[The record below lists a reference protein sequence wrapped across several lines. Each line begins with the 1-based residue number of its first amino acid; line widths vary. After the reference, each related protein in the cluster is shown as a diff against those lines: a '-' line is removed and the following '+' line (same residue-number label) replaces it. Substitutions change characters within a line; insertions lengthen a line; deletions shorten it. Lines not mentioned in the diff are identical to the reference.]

1 MMETTT
7 KATRSDSFCVGLKND
22 IDEIDVAYCGPVAEI
37 VAQKLVDLFS
47 SSSSSRTSSSS
58 RRRIS
63 PLRKLGEIIQEE
75 EEGEDKDED
84 KEDNENA
91 MRTRTPTTTPTTT
104 TNPRIVVIVV
114 ETVENDEIAKEGLE
128 VVKILLNAS
137 KKKKRNETTKTK
149 SKRRRKYVLVGV
161 GDSRFLAERQY
172 FRSNQNSAEDC
183 NAAARVLDKLLEK
196 SDAWERVGKRLE
208 LDYGREFEGKLERWV
223 TSLMMAKDD
232 FP

>member
-1 MMETTT
+1 METTT
-7 KATRSDSFCVGLKND
+7 KASL
-22 IDEIDVAYCGPVAEI
+22 EIDVAYCGPVAEI

-58 RRRIS
+58 SRRRIS

-75 EEGEDKDED
+75 EDKDED

-91 MRTRTPTTTPTTT
+91 MRTRTPTTPPTTT

>member
-1 MMETTT
+1 METTT
-7 KATRSDSFCVGLKND
+7 KATRL
-22 IDEIDVAYCGPVAEI
+22 EIDVAYCGPVAEI

-75 EEGEDKDED
+75 EEDKDKDED

-91 MRTRTPTTTPTTT
+91 MRTRTPTTTPPTT

-196 SDAWERVGKRLE
+196 SDRWERVGKRLE

>member
-7 KATRSDSFCVGLKND
+7 KATRLDSCVVKND

-63 PLRKLGEIIQEE
+63 PLKLGEIIQEE
-75 EEGEDKDED
+75 DKDKDED

-91 MRTRTPTTTPTTT
+91 MRTRTPTTTPPTTT
-104 TNPRIVVIVV
+104 HPRIVVIVV

>member
-7 KATRSDSFCVGLKND
+7 KARGLDSCVVKND
-22 IDEIDVAYCGPVAEI
+22 DEIDVAYCGPVAEI

-47 SSSSSRTSSSS
+47 SSSSRTSSSH
-58 RRRIS
+58 RRIS
-63 PLRKLGEIIQEE
+63 PLKLGEIIQEE
-75 EEGEDKDED
+75 EEDKDKDED
-84 KEDNENA
+84 KEDNDNA
-91 MRTRTPTTTPTTT
+91 MRTRTTTTPTKT
-104 TNPRIVVIVV
+104 PRVVVIVV

-128 VVKILLNAS
+128 VVKILLNAL
-137 KKKKRNETTKTK
+137 KKKRNETTKTK

-196 SDAWERVGKRLE
+196 SDTWERVGKRLE

>member
-1 MMETTT
+1 METTT
-7 KATRSDSFCVGLKND
+7 KASLDSCVVKND
-22 IDEIDVAYCGPVAEI
+22 DEIDVAYCGPVAEI
-37 VAQKLVDLFS
+37 VAQKLVDSF
-47 SSSSSRTSSSS
+47 SSSSSRTSSSH
-58 RRRIS
+58 RRIS
-63 PLRKLGEIIQEE
+63 PLKLGEIIQEE
-75 EEGEDKDED
+75 EEEDKDED
-84 KEDNENA
+84 KEDNDTA
-91 MRTRTPTTTPTTT
+91 MRTRTTTTPTKT
-104 TNPRIVVIVV
+104 PRVVVIVV

-128 VVKILLNAS
+128 VVKILLNAL
-137 KKKKRNETTKTK
+137 KKINKTTKKK
-149 SKRRRKYVLVGV
+149 SKRRRKYVLAGV

-196 SDAWERVGKRLE
+196 SDRWERVGKRLE

>member
-1 MMETTT
+1 METTT
-7 KATRSDSFCVGLKND
+7 KASFDSCVKND
-22 IDEIDVAYCGPVAEI
+22 DEIVVAYCGPVAEI

-47 SSSSSRTSSSS
+47 SSSSRTSSQ
-58 RRRIS
+58 RRIS
-63 PLRKLGEIIQEE
+63 PLKLGEIIQEE
-75 EEGEDKDED
+75 EEED
-84 KEDNENA
+84 KEEEDNDNDNA
-91 MRTRTPTTTPTTT
+91 MTTKKTTATTPTT
-104 TNPRIVVIVV
+104 PRVVVIVV

-128 VVKILLNAS
+128 VVKILLNAL
-137 KKKKRNETTKTK
+137 KKKRNETTKTK

-196 SDAWERVGKRLE
+196 SDTWERVGKRLE

>member
-1 MMETTT
+1 METTT
-7 KATRSDSFCVGLKND
+7 KASLLDSCVVKND
-22 IDEIDVAYCGPVAEI
+22 DEIDVAYCGPVAEI

-47 SSSSSRTSSSS
+47 SSSSRTSSSH
-58 RRRIS
+58 RRIS
-63 PLRKLGEIIQEE
+63 PLKLGEIIQEE
-75 EEGEDKDED
+75 EEEDKDED
-84 KEDNENA
+84 KEDNDNA
-91 MRTRTPTTTPTTT
+91 MRTRTTTTPTKT
-104 TNPRIVVIVV
+104 PRVVVIVV

-128 VVKILLNAS
+128 VVKILLNAL
-137 KKKKRNETTKTK
+137 KKKRNETTKTK

-196 SDAWERVGKRLE
+196 SDTWERVGKRLE

>member
-7 KATRSDSFCVGLKND
+7 KARGLDSCVVKND
-22 IDEIDVAYCGPVAEI
+22 DEIDVAYCGPVAEI

-47 SSSSSRTSSSS
+47 SSSSRTSSSH
-58 RRRIS
+58 RRIS
-63 PLRKLGEIIQEE
+63 PLKLGEIIQEE
-75 EEGEDKDED
+75 EEDKDKDED
-84 KEDNENA
+84 KEDNDNA
-91 MRTRTPTTTPTTT
+91 MRTRTTTTPTKT
-104 TNPRIVVIVV
+104 PRVVVIVV

-128 VVKILLNAS
+128 VVKILLNAL
-137 KKKKRNETTKTK
+137 KKKRNETTKTK
-149 SKRRRKYVLVGV
+149 SKQGRKYVLVGV

-196 SDAWERVGKRLE
+196 SDTWERVGKRLE

>member
-1 MMETTT
+1 METTT
-7 KATRSDSFCVGLKND
+7 KASFDSCVKND
-22 IDEIDVAYCGPVAEI
+22 DEIVVAHCGPVAEI

-47 SSSSSRTSSSS
+47 SSSSSRTSSH
-58 RRRIS
+58 RRIS
-63 PLRKLGEIIQEE
+63 PLKLGEIIQEE
-75 EEGEDKDED
+75 EEDKEEDED
-84 KEDNENA
+84 KEEEEDNDNDNA
-91 MRTRTPTTTPTTT
+91 MTTRTTTTPTKT
-104 TNPRIVVIVV
+104 PRVVVIVV

-128 VVKILLNAS
+128 VVKILLNAL
-137 KKKKRNETTKTK
+137 KKTKKTTKK

-196 SDAWERVGKRLE
+196 SDTWERVGKRLE

-223 TSLMMAKDD
+223 TSLAAKDD

>member
-1 MMETTT
+1 METTT
-7 KATRSDSFCVGLKND
+7 KASFDSCVKNE

-47 SSSSSRTSSSS
+47 SSSSRTSSQ
-58 RRRIS
+58 RRIS
-63 PLRKLGEIIQEE
+63 PLKLGEIIQEE
-75 EEGEDKDED
+75 EED
-84 KEDNENA
+84 KEEEDNDNDNA
-91 MRTRTPTTTPTTT
+91 MTTTKTTAPTTT
-104 TNPRIVVIVV
+104 TPRIVVIVV

-196 SDAWERVGKRLE
+196 SDTWERVGKRLE

>member
-1 MMETTT
+1 METTT
-7 KATRSDSFCVGLKND
+7 KASFDSCVKNE
-22 IDEIDVAYCGPVAEI
+22 IDEIVVAYCGPVAEI

-47 SSSSSRTSSSS
+47 SSSSRTSSSH
-58 RRRIS
+58 RRIS
-63 PLRKLGEIIQEE
+63 PLKLGEIIIQEE
-75 EEGEDKDED
+75 EEEEED
-84 KEDNENA
+84 KEDNDNA
-91 MRTRTPTTTPTTT
+91 MRTRTTTTPTKT
-104 TNPRIVVIVV
+104 PRVVVIVV

-183 NAAARVLDKLLEK
+183 NAAARVLDKLL
-196 SDAWERVGKRLE
+196 
-208 LDYGREFEGKLERWV
+208 
-223 TSLMMAKDD
+223 
-232 FP
+232 

>member
-1 MMETTT
+1 METTT
-7 KATRSDSFCVGLKND
+7 KASFDSCVKND
-22 IDEIDVAYCGPVAEI
+22 DEIIVAYCGPVAEI

-47 SSSSSRTSSSS
+47 SSSSRTSSSH
-58 RRRIS
+58 RRIS
-63 PLRKLGEIIQEE
+63 PLKLGEIIQEE
-75 EEGEDKDED
+75 EEEDKDED
-84 KEDNENA
+84 KEDNDNA
-91 MRTRTPTTTPTTT
+91 MRTRTTTTPTKT
-104 TNPRIVVIVV
+104 PRVVVIVV

-128 VVKILLNAS
+128 VVKILLNAL
-137 KKKKRNETTKTK
+137 KKINKTTKK

-196 SDAWERVGKRLE
+196 SDRWERVGKRLE

-223 TSLMMAKDD
+223 RLMMAKDD
-232 FP
+232 FPPLVVD

>member
-1 MMETTT
+1 METTT
-7 KATRSDSFCVGLKND
+7 KARGLDSCVVKND
-22 IDEIDVAYCGPVAEI
+22 DEIDVAYCGPVAEI

-47 SSSSSRTSSSS
+47 SSSSRTSSSH
-58 RRRIS
+58 RRIS
-63 PLRKLGEIIQEE
+63 PLKLGEIIQEE
-75 EEGEDKDED
+75 EEEDKDED
-84 KEDNENA
+84 KEDNDNA
-91 MRTRTPTTTPTTT
+91 MRTRTTTTPTKT
-104 TNPRIVVIVV
+104 PRVVVIVV

>member
-1 MMETTT
+1 
-7 KATRSDSFCVGLKND
+7 VKND

-63 PLRKLGEIIQEE
+63 PLKLGEIIQEE
-75 EEGEDKDED
+75 EDKDED

-104 TNPRIVVIVV
+104 TTPRIVVIVV

>member
-1 MMETTT
+1 METTT
-7 KATRSDSFCVGLKND
+7 KASLDSCVVKND
-22 IDEIDVAYCGPVAEI
+22 DEIDVAYCGPVAEI

-47 SSSSSRTSSSS
+47 SSSSRTSSSH
-58 RRRIS
+58 RRIS
-63 PLRKLGEIIQEE
+63 PLKLGEIIQEE
-75 EEGEDKDED
+75 EEEDKDED
-84 KEDNENA
+84 KEDNDNA
-91 MRTRTPTTTPTTT
+91 MRTRTTTTPTKT
-104 TNPRIVVIVV
+104 PRVVVIVV

-128 VVKILLNAS
+128 VVKILLNAL
-137 KKKKRNETTKTK
+137 KKKRNETTKTK

-196 SDAWERVGKRLE
+196 SDRWERVGKRLE

>member
-1 MMETTT
+1 METTT
-7 KATRSDSFCVGLKND
+7 KASLDSCVVKND
-22 IDEIDVAYCGPVAEI
+22 DEIDVAYCGPVAEI

-47 SSSSSRTSSSS
+47 SSSSRTSSQ
-58 RRRIS
+58 RRIS
-63 PLRKLGEIIQEE
+63 PLKLGEIIQEE
-75 EEGEDKDED
+75 EEEDKDED
-84 KEDNENA
+84 KEDNDNA
-91 MRTRTPTTTPTTT
+91 MRTRTTTTPTKT
-104 TNPRIVVIVV
+104 PRVVVIVV

-128 VVKILLNAS
+128 VVKILLNAL
-137 KKKKRNETTKTK
+137 KKKRNETTKTK

-196 SDAWERVGKRLE
+196 SDRWERVGKRLE

-223 TSLMMAKDD
+223 RLMMVKDD
-232 FP
+232 FPPLFVD

>member
-1 MMETTT
+1 METTT
-7 KATRSDSFCVGLKND
+7 KARGLDSCVVKND
-22 IDEIDVAYCGPVAEI
+22 DEIDVAYCGPVAEI

-47 SSSSSRTSSSS
+47 SSSSRTSSSH
-58 RRRIS
+58 RRIS
-63 PLRKLGEIIQEE
+63 PLKLGEIIIQEE
-75 EEGEDKDED
+75 EEEEEEDKDED
-84 KEDNENA
+84 KEDNDNA
-91 MRTRTPTTTPTTT
+91 MRTRTTTTPTKT
-104 TNPRIVVIVV
+104 PRVVVIVV

-128 VVKILLNAS
+128 VVKILLNAL
-137 KKKKRNETTKTK
+137 KKKRNETTKTK

-196 SDAWERVGKRLE
+196 SDTWERVGKRLE

>member
-1 MMETTT
+1 METTT
-7 KATRSDSFCVGLKND
+7 KASFDSCVKNE
-22 IDEIDVAYCGPVAEI
+22 IDEIVVAYCGPVAEI

-47 SSSSSRTSSSS
+47 SSSSRTSSSH
-58 RRRIS
+58 RRIS
-63 PLRKLGEIIQEE
+63 PLKLGEIIIQEE
-75 EEGEDKDED
+75 EEEEEDKDED
-84 KEDNENA
+84 KEDNDNA
-91 MRTRTPTTTPTTT
+91 MRTRTTTTPTKT
-104 TNPRIVVIVV
+104 PRVVVIVV

-196 SDAWERVGKRLE
+196 SDTWERVGKRLE

>member
-7 KATRSDSFCVGLKND
+7 KATRSDSFCVVKNE

-63 PLRKLGEIIQEE
+63 PLKLGEIIQEE
-75 EEGEDKDED
+75 EDKDED

-91 MRTRTPTTTPTTT
+91 MRTRTPTTPTTT
-104 TNPRIVVIVV
+104 KTPRIVVIVV

>member
-1 MMETTT
+1 METTT
-7 KATRSDSFCVGLKND
+7 KARGLDSCVVKND
-22 IDEIDVAYCGPVAEI
+22 DEIDVAYCGPVAEI

-47 SSSSSRTSSSS
+47 SSSSSRTSAQ
-58 RRRIS
+58 RRIS

-75 EEGEDKDED
+75 EDKDKDEDED

-91 MRTRTPTTTPTTT
+91 MRTRTPTTPPPTT

-196 SDAWERVGKRLE
+196 SDTWERVGKRLE

>member
-1 MMETTT
+1 METTT
-7 KATRSDSFCVGLKND
+7 KASFDSCVKND
-22 IDEIDVAYCGPVAEI
+22 DEIVVAYCGPVAEI
-37 VAQKLVDLFS
+37 VAQKLVDLL
-47 SSSSSRTSSSS
+47 SSSSSRTSSQ
-58 RRRIS
+58 RRIS
-63 PLRKLGEIIQEE
+63 PLKLGEIIQEE
-75 EEGEDKDED
+75 EEEEEED
-84 KEDNENA
+84 KEEDNDNA
-91 MRTRTPTTTPTTT
+91 MTTTKTTTTPTTH
-104 TNPRIVVIVV
+104 RVVVIVV

-196 SDAWERVGKRLE
+196 SDRWERVGKRLE

-223 TSLMMAKDD
+223 RLMMAKDD
-232 FP
+232 FPPLVVD

>member
-1 MMETTT
+1 METTT
-7 KATRSDSFCVGLKND
+7 KASLDSCVVKND
-22 IDEIDVAYCGPVAEI
+22 DEIDVAYCGPVAEI

-47 SSSSSRTSSSS
+47 SSSSRTSSSH
-58 RRRIS
+58 RRIS
-63 PLRKLGEIIQEE
+63 PLKLGEIIQEE
-75 EEGEDKDED
+75 EEEDKDED
-84 KEDNENA
+84 KEDDDNA
-91 MRTRTPTTTPTTT
+91 MRTRTTTTPTKT
-104 TNPRIVVIVV
+104 PRVVVIVV

>member
-7 KATRSDSFCVGLKND
+7 KASFDSCVKND
-22 IDEIDVAYCGPVAEI
+22 DEIVVAYCGPVAEI
-37 VAQKLVDLFS
+37 VAQKLVDLLFVS
-47 SSSSSRTSSSS
+47 SLSSSSRTSSQ
-58 RRRIS
+58 RRIS
-63 PLRKLGEIIQEE
+63 PLKLGEIIQEE
-75 EEGEDKDED
+75 EED
-84 KEDNENA
+84 KEEESEDDDA
-91 MRTRTPTTTPTTT
+91 MTTTTTTPTKT
-104 TNPRIVVIVV
+104 PRVVVIVV
-114 ETVENDEIAKEGLE
+114 ETVENDEIAKEGSE
-128 VVKILLNAS
+128 VVKILLNAL
-137 KKKKRNETTKTK
+137 KKINKTTKK

-196 SDAWERVGKRLE
+196 SDTWERVGKRLE

-223 TSLMMAKDD
+223 TSLAAKDA

>member
-7 KATRSDSFCVGLKND
+7 KATRSDSFCVVKND

-63 PLRKLGEIIQEE
+63 PLKLGEIIQEE
-75 EEGEDKDED
+75 EDKDED

-91 MRTRTPTTTPTTT
+91 MRTRTPTTPTTT
-104 TNPRIVVIVV
+104 KTPRIVVIVV

>member
-7 KATRSDSFCVGLKND
+7 KARGLDSCVVKND
-22 IDEIDVAYCGPVAEI
+22 DEIDVAYCGPVAEI

-47 SSSSSRTSSSS
+47 SSSSRTSSSH
-58 RRRIS
+58 RRIS
-63 PLRKLGEIIQEE
+63 PLKLGEIIIQEE
-75 EEGEDKDED
+75 EEEEEDKDED
-84 KEDNENA
+84 KEDNDNA
-91 MRTRTPTTTPTTT
+91 MRTRTTTTPTKT
-104 TNPRIVVIVV
+104 PRVVVIVV

-128 VVKILLNAS
+128 VVKILLNAL
-137 KKKKRNETTKTK
+137 KKKRNETTKTK

-196 SDAWERVGKRLE
+196 SDTWERVGKRLE

>member
-1 MMETTT
+1 METTT
-7 KATRSDSFCVGLKND
+7 KASFDSCVKND
-22 IDEIDVAYCGPVAEI
+22 DEIVVAYCGPVAEI

-47 SSSSSRTSSSS
+47 SSSSRTSSQ
-58 RRRIS
+58 RRIS
-63 PLRKLGEIIQEE
+63 PLKLGEIIQEE
-75 EEGEDKDED
+75 EEEDKDED
-84 KEDNENA
+84 KEDNDNA
-91 MRTRTPTTTPTTT
+91 MRTRTTTTPTKT
-104 TNPRIVVIVV
+104 PRVVVIVV

-128 VVKILLNAS
+128 VVKILLNAL
-137 KKKKRNETTKTK
+137 KKKRNETTKTK

>member
-1 MMETTT
+1 METTT
-7 KATRSDSFCVGLKND
+7 KARGLDSCVVKND
-22 IDEIDVAYCGPVAEI
+22 DEIDVAYCGPVAEI

-47 SSSSSRTSSSS
+47 SSSSRTSSSH
-58 RRRIS
+58 RRIS
-63 PLRKLGEIIQEE
+63 PLKLGEIIQEE
-75 EEGEDKDED
+75 EEEEDKDED
-84 KEDNENA
+84 KEDNDNA
-91 MRTRTPTTTPTTT
+91 MRTRTTIIPTKTP
-104 TNPRIVVIVV
+104 RVVVIVV

-128 VVKILLNAS
+128 VVKILLNAL
-137 KKKKRNETTKTK
+137 KKKRNETTKTK

-196 SDAWERVGKRLE
+196 SDTWERVGKRLE

>member
-7 KATRSDSFCVGLKND
+7 KASLDSCVVKND
-22 IDEIDVAYCGPVAEI
+22 DEIDVAYCGPVAEI

-47 SSSSSRTSSSS
+47 SSSSRTSSSH
-58 RRRIS
+58 RRIS
-63 PLRKLGEIIQEE
+63 PLKLGEIIQEE
-75 EEGEDKDED
+75 EEDKDED
-84 KEDNENA
+84 KEDNDNA
-91 MRTRTPTTTPTTT
+91 MRTRTTTTPTKT
-104 TNPRIVVIVV
+104 PRVVVIVV

-128 VVKILLNAS
+128 VVKILLNAL
-137 KKKKRNETTKTK
+137 KKKRNETTKTK

-196 SDAWERVGKRLE
+196 SDTWERVGKRLE

>member
-1 MMETTT
+1 METTT
-7 KATRSDSFCVGLKND
+7 KASLDSCVVKND
-22 IDEIDVAYCGPVAEI
+22 DEIDVAYCGPVAEI

-47 SSSSSRTSSSS
+47 SSSSRTSSSH
-58 RRRIS
+58 RRIS
-63 PLRKLGEIIQEE
+63 PLKLGEIIQEE
-75 EEGEDKDED
+75 EEEDKDED
-84 KEDNENA
+84 KEDNDNA
-91 MRTRTPTTTPTTT
+91 MRTRTTTTPTKT
-104 TNPRIVVIVV
+104 PRVVVIVV

-196 SDAWERVGKRLE
+196 SDTWERVGKRLE

>member
-75 EEGEDKDED
+75 EEEEDKDED

-91 MRTRTPTTTPTTT
+91 MRTRTPTTPTTT
-104 TNPRIVVIVV
+104 KTPRIVVIVV

-208 LDYGREFEGKLERWV
+208 LEYGREFEGKLERWV

>member
-1 MMETTT
+1 METTT
-7 KATRSDSFCVGLKND
+7 KASL
-22 IDEIDVAYCGPVAEI
+22 EIDVAYCGPVAEI

-58 RRRIS
+58 SRRRIS

-75 EEGEDKDED
+75 EDKDED

-91 MRTRTPTTTPTTT
+91 MRTRTPTTPPTTT

-137 KKKKRNETTKTK
+137 KKKRNETTKTK

>member
-7 KATRSDSFCVGLKND
+7 KARGLDSCVVKND
-22 IDEIDVAYCGPVAEI
+22 DEIDVAYCGPVAEI

-47 SSSSSRTSSSS
+47 SSSSRTSSSH
-58 RRRIS
+58 RRIS
-63 PLRKLGEIIQEE
+63 PLKLGEIIQEE
-75 EEGEDKDED
+75 EEDKDKDED
-84 KEDNENA
+84 KKDNDNA
-91 MRTRTPTTTPTTT
+91 MRTRTTTTPTKT
-104 TNPRIVVIVV
+104 PRVVVIVV

-128 VVKILLNAS
+128 VVKILLNAL
-137 KKKKRNETTKTK
+137 KKKRNETTKTK
-149 SKRRRKYVLVGV
+149 SKQRRKYVLVGV

-196 SDAWERVGKRLE
+196 SDTWERVGKRLE